1 MRYKSDEYCPHCDN
15 HFIIA
20 AKTPETE
27 GRLVVEVEQ
36 ERGHEHKMFR
46 DERERDR
53 APTLQQEVQFQS
65 AAMMDPIRDDEL
77 DGL

>member
-1 MRYKSDEYCPHCDN
+1 M
-15 HFIIA
+15 
-20 AKTPETE
+20 
-27 GRLVVEVEQ
+27 VEVEQ
-36 ERGHEHKMFR
+36 ERGHENRMFR